1 MTAPPTVA
9 DLVHTGVR
17 RTDAARVRACARYD
31 RGALAPIEWQTAVAA
46 LYAREAR
53 WWAVLSRATVA
64 DYRIPLVY
72 ISAVGAAQ
80 AAARRHAEEWE
91 RGAAEYAR
99 LTTTARVA

>member
-1 MTAPPTVA
+1 MSAPPTVA
-9 DLVHTGVR
+9 DLVHAGVR
-17 RTDAARVRACARYD
+17 RTDATRVRACARYD
-31 RGALAPIEWQTAVAA
+31 RGALPPIEWRTAMAA

-53 WWAVLSRATVA
+53 WWEVLARATVA
-64 DYRIPLVY
+64 DHTIPLVY
-72 ISAVGAAQ
+72 IAAVGAAQ